1 MSRARELLE
10 QLVGFPT
17 ISRTPN
23 IELIDFVEQTLRT
36 EGIDCHR
43 AMSEDGRNANLFAQV
58 GPDDVPGIM
67 LSGHTDVVP
76 VEGQRWTVEPFSLS
90 EHEGRLYGRGT
101 TDMKGFVAC
110 AIDALLQA
118 SRRKLKTPLQ
128 LALSYDEEIGCVGV
142 QSLIDM
148 LERAPFRTVY
158 CLVGEPTGLVIATGH
173 KGKTALRATCTG
185 REVHSALAPTGLNAI
200 HLATDL
206 VADLRALADEL
217 ASSGATDDDYDI
229 PYSTVH
235 VGLINGGIALNIVPN
250 ECTLDFEIRNLAED
264 SPAGLVANVEHRAAA
279 IAEHYQ
285 QGFPEASISI
295 EVVNSYPGLNT
306 APDAE
311 VVDFIR
317 SLTGGNST
325 CKVAF
330 GTEGGLF
337 SERLGL
343 ATVVCGPGSMQQGH
357 KPDEYITIEQLTRCQ
372 HMLGTLLNHLSG

>member
-10 QLVGFPT
+10 QLVTFPT

-43 AMSEDGRNANLFAQV
+43 VMSADGRNANLFAQV

-76 VEGQRWTVEPFSLS
+76 VEGQHWTVEPFALS

-148 LERAPFRTVY
+148 LERAPFRTAY
-158 CLVGEPTGLVIATGH
+158 CLVGEPTRLVIATGH

-206 VADLRALADEL
+206 VAELRALADEL

-264 SPAGLVANVEHRAAA
+264 SPEGLVASVEHRAAA

-285 QGFPEASISI
+285 RDFPEAAISI

-372 HMLGTLLNHLSG
+372 NMLDALLNHLSG

>member
-206 VADLRALADEL
+206 VAELRALADEL

>member
-285 QGFPEASISI
+285 QDFPEASISI

>member
-43 AMSEDGRNANLFAQV
+43 VMSADGRNANLFAQV

-76 VEGQRWTVEPFSLS
+76 VEGQHWTVEPFALS

-148 LERAPFRTVY
+148 LERAPFRTAY
-158 CLVGEPTGLVIATGH
+158 CLVGEPTRLVIATGH

-206 VADLRALADEL
+206 VAELRALADEL

-264 SPAGLVANVEHRAAA
+264 SPEGLVASVEHRAAA

-285 QGFPEASISI
+285 RDFPEAAISI

-372 HMLGTLLNHLSG
+372 NMLDALLNHLSG